1 MAGDKKLPEARLEGV
16 CVNRRCWCGHEAR
29 AAIQRSMKTDSTL
42 TLAPVLC
49 LRLGSAQRS
58 CPANLYFTPRLSHSQ
73 SQNGDGAQI
82 GRPALTDTAEL
93 RVKYARSRIIRGGKG
108 AEGGSPFNDRRN
120 VRLRELSVSA
130 FTDLILS
137 VRITFPALSFDKS
150 RRLCPRGAV

>member
-1 MAGDKKLPEARLEGV
+1 MSDKKLPEARLEGV
-16 CVNRRCWCGHEAR
+16 CVNRRRWCGHEAR

-49 LRLGSAQRS
+49 LRLGSAQRCS

-82 GRPALTDTAEL
+82 GRPALKGPAEL
-93 RVKYARSRIIRGGKG
+93 RVKYARSRIIRGG
-108 AEGGSPFNDRRN
+108 EGTEEGSPVNDRRN
-120 VRLRELSVSA
+120 ARLCELSVSV

-150 RRLCPRGAV
+150 RLLCPGGAV